1 MSYRHN
7 YRIKLRQIP
16 WELEA
21 LGPRDTLDL
30 TCRIERVVN
39 VDLFLVRFEILGH
52 IYRRGEY
59 VNLEIPLVTETQY
72 TDRGSG
78 EVLRDRL
85 SNEFCLAFIDHIDHL
100 EEVQVVSWIS
110 CAFNKV
116 LWSKRYAIAA
126 SANPRIVC

>member
-16 WELEA
+16 RELEA
-21 LGPRDTLDL
+21 LGPRDALDL
-30 TCRIERVVN
+30 ACRIERVVN
-39 VDLFLVRFEILGH
+39 VDFFLVRFEILGH

-72 TDRGSG
+72 TDRRSG

-85 SNEFCLAFIDHIDHL
+85 ADESCLAFIDHVDHL
-100 EEVQVVSWIS
+100 EEVQM
-110 CAFNKV
+110 
-116 LWSKRYAIAA
+116 IA
-126 SANPRIVC
+126 RIRRTLN